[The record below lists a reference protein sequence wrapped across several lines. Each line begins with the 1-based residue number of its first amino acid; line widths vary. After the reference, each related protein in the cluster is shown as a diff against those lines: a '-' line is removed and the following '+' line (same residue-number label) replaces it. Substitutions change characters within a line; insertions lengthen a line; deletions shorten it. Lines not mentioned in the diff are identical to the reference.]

1 MERRRPLLNETH
13 EAALRI
19 QSEAAARQD
28 ESGADGDGSIRTELG
43 ILHFRRGD
51 AAAE

>member
-1 MERRRPLLNETH
+1 VKLLHDTH

-19 QSEAAARQD
+19 QSESAHRQ
-28 ESGADGDGSIRTELG
+28 EELGTNGGEPIRTELG

-51 AAAE
+51 AAAH